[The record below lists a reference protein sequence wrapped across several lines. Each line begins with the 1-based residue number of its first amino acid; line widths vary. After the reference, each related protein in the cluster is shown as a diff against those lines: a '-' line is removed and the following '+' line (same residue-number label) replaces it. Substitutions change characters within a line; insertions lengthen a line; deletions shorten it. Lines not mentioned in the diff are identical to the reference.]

1 MQFNAKKLIEDFGG
15 VRKVAEVLGKSRT
28 APYRMMQTRYMTT
41 WHFEQL
47 KQADPSINLDNYF
60 KDNNNDDNKKGRT

>member
-1 MQFNAKKLIEDFGG
+1 MQFNAKKFIEDFGG

-60 KDNNNDDNKKGRT
+60 KDNNNDDKKGRT

>member
-60 KDNNNDDNKKGRT
+60 KDNNNDDKKGRT

>member
-1 MQFNAKKLIEDFGG
+1 MHFNAKKLIEDFGG
-15 VRKVAEVLGKSRT
+15 VRKVAEVLGKYRT

-47 KQADPSINLDNYF
+47 KKAQPSINLDNYF
-60 KDNNNDDNKKGRT
+60 EDKHNDDKKGRT

>member
-1 MQFNAKKLIEDFGG
+1 MHFNAKKLIEDFGG